1 MATLQSIQRELDGHI
16 TIVEED
22 WARKLYSK
30 SVSPELI
37 DEIKQSLN
45 VVNGRFFNIPE
56 TVDAKSDLYSP
67 LLHILQIIVSTSG
80 NSYSVNHDYSV
91 NRDRVDTR
99 EVVDTHGRVLQK
111 WIVDSEFSPDIV
123 IQATG
128 NSFELPRT
136 CYMSPGDD
144 DSVGYTNITT
154 AVDLGLD
161 SETGDEDVDIFEQ
174 VYRMAVY
181 AKEMYLQQPNRHF
194 VRVLFMTE
202 TRLRLIEFNR
212 GGVITTRFINYHDDP
227 DTLIR
232 LIIGLS
238 SPNEETIG
246 MDITI
251 RWREENGRKIP
262 DVICVMHY
270 ESGQNRKYWMQSV
283 DPVRQTDNLVHR
295 DKRLWEVKDD
305 EGNHLLIK
313 DSWVGAHGTPEYTNL
328 SMAIGLHGV
337 QQLVDYEDRTGEPY
351 GDIYFLSDEFMG
363 VNWTNHDMVFQRIVT
378 VQYGDS
384 MYDFD
389 GERETLA
396 AICDAIAAHQRLLE
410 RGILHGDI
418 SLGNILFGG
427 PHAPED
433 LRGVLID
440 LDVAVEAQ
448 FDENP
453 IGHGFSGTFPCISLL
468 QLHGKGRRFKV
479 AHDYFD
485 DLESFFWVLIQI
497 IYDHDFYDEQPWAK
511 EFFYHCRREDA
522 VQAAGA
528 KRAFLAHKLE
538 KSDMPMWWSEEC
550 RELVIGFQAFVN
562 AVVTDKEAIVG
573 DMTEMWDVEAL
584 RKMRT
589 RREEHYGCVLGM
601 FDVVLSALE

>member
-1 MATLQSIQRELDGHI
+1 
-16 TIVEED
+16 
-22 WARKLYSK
+22 
-30 SVSPELI
+30 
-37 DEIKQSLN
+37 
-45 VVNGRFFNIPE
+45 
-56 TVDAKSDLYSP
+56 
-67 LLHILQIIVSTSG
+67 
-80 NSYSVNHDYSV
+80 
-91 NRDRVDTR
+91 
-99 EVVDTHGRVLQK
+99 
-111 WIVDSEFSPDIV
+111 
-123 IQATG
+123 
-128 NSFELPRT
+128 
-136 CYMSPGDD
+136 
-144 DSVGYTNITT
+144 
-154 AVDLGLD
+154 
-161 SETGDEDVDIFEQ
+161 
-174 VYRMAVY
+174 
-181 AKEMYLQQPNRHF
+181 
-194 VRVLFMTE
+194 
-202 TRLRLIEFNR
+202 
-212 GGVITTRFINYHDDP
+212 
-227 DTLIR
+227 
-232 LIIGLS
+232 
-238 SPNEETIG
+238 
-246 MDITI
+246 
-251 RWREENGRKIP
+251 
-262 DVICVMHY
+262 
-270 ESGQNRKYWMQSV
+270 
-283 DPVRQTDNLVHR
+283 
-295 DKRLWEVKDD
+295 
-305 EGNHLLIK
+305 
-313 DSWVGAHGTPEYTNL
+313 
-328 SMAIGLHGV
+328 
-337 QQLVDYEDRTGEPY
+337 
-351 GDIYFLSDEFMG
+351 MG

-396 AICDAIAAHQRLLE
+396 AIRDAIAAHQRLLE

-511 EFFYHCRREDA
+511 EFFYHCRIEDV
-522 VQAAGA
+522 VQAADA

-573 DMTEMWDVEAL
+573 DMTEMWDIEAL

-601 FDVVLSALE
+601 FDVALSALE